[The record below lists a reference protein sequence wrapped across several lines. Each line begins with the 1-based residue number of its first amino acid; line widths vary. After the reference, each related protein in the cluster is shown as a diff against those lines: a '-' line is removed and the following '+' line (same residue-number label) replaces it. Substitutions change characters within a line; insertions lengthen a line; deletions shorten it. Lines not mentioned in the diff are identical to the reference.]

1 MSMASAAEG
10 VLPKR
15 QRGIDRVDAILR
27 TGITLFSE
35 RDYGAVTMTEIA
47 ARSGTAIGS
56 LYRFFPTKEALAAAI
71 LDRYG
76 AHLIG
81 ALDQIISHLAEMTP
95 QEVAGALVALMLD
108 LAHERAAALALA
120 DRQEG
125 GSDKRRA
132 LRDGMIARLCAIL
145 SRRED
150 EASPPPHDAQAAAA
164 SPQPSAAAPME
175 AEAWLL
181 LYLLKAIRSLDQDH
195 PDLAAMAKADACR
208 LVGLHIAEAWRRS
221 S

>member
-1 MSMASAAEG
+1 MSMVSAAEA

-27 TGITLFSE
+27 TGITLFAA
-35 RDYGAVTMTEIA
+35 RDYGSVTMTEIA
-47 ARSGTAIGS
+47 AHSGTAIGS

-81 ALDQIISHLAEMTP
+81 ALDQIVAHLPEMTP
-95 QEVAGALVALMLD
+95 QEVAEALVALMLD

-120 DRQEG
+120 DRQQG

-132 LRDGMIARLCAIL
+132 LRDAMIARLCAIL
-145 SRRED
+145 SRAQGKDLPEIT
-150 EASPPPHDAQAAAA
+150 DAQTAAA
-164 SPQPSAAAPME
+164 SPRPSPTAPME

-181 LYLLKAIRSLDQDH
+181 LYMLKAIRSLDQDH
-195 PDLAAMAKADACR
+195 PDLAAVAKADACR